1 MAPCSQSLRVSIRK
15 HFSFQ
20 KRRSLLKSKSKILVL
35 GPVSKKYIRGK
46 IILLSVTSNK
56 KPYRHLL
63 YQEEIPLLDVI
74 RITVSCFKCYVILGS
89 VSSFLCDYLNAL
101 LHARSRCS
109 ILVKWPR
116 SSRSELYV
124 NNSLNNVV
132 GVRHHFLSLK
142 R

>member
-1 MAPCSQSLRVSIRK
+1 MLAIFTRKYQKTFFVSETAI
-15 HFSFQ
+15 FVE
-20 KRRSLLKSKSKILVL
+20 IEIENTVL

-89 VSSFLCDYLNAL
+89 VSSFLCDYLNDLCMPAL
-101 LHARSRCS
+101 DVLF
-109 ILVKWPR
+109 W
-116 SSRSELYV
+116 
-124 NNSLNNVV
+124 
-132 GVRHHFLSLK
+132 
-142 R
+142 